1 MEELLLFERASA
13 AEGERFSFNHIW
25 YYLCFIITSF
35 GKRTQNVP
43 FVKTCQVGQLSPRPL
58 ANVRSHP

>member
-1 MEELLLFERASA
+1 MEELMLFERASA

-43 FVKTCQVGQLSPRPL
+43 FVKTCS
-58 ANVRSHP
+58 